1 MVRTARVILAPALAV
16 VLATALVACGGSG
29 GSGGSSAPAAAAS
42 SAAATPTPT
51 PTQTSV
57 PGGPSSAELAQLYAD
72 NCSGCHGADGSGG
85 SAPSIL
91 GEDNLDRVRT
101 QIENGGGPMPAFSRQ
116 LQPGQI
122 AALAQYVVDGLPQ

>member
-1 MVRTARVILAPALAV
+1 MVRVIFALALAV
-16 VLATALVACGGSG
+16 VLAAALVACGGSG
-29 GSGGSSAPAAAAS
+29 DSATSTASASPAAAAPT
-42 SAAATPTPT
+42 SAAPEPSAT
-51 PTQTSV
+51 QADV
-57 PGGPSSAELAQLYAD
+57 PGGPSNAELAQLYAD

-91 GEDNLDRVRT
+91 GEDDLDKVTT
-101 QIENGGGPMPAFSRQ
+101 QIENGGGPMPAFSSR